1 MEINNLKDLAFYCIR
16 NLNPKCYMD
25 NEIKYDTDNSSICL
39 YLRDFPDKKYL
50 SIKLGMY
57 DLVDKKYLN
66 ITLSYD
72 RHTSNENYWYTR
84 YISDIIDLSDDE
96 FAEVKF
102 TFVCAKNDLFD
113 AGLKVF
119 KQDVSNKG
127 N

>member
-1 MEINNLKDLAFYCIR
+1 MKINNLKDLAFYCIR

-50 SIKLGMY
+50 
-57 DLVDKKYLN
+57 N

-72 RHTSNENYWYTR
+72 RHTFNEDYYQYNR
-84 YISDIIDLSDDE
+84 HISDVVDLSDDE